1 MKCSWAE
8 AFSVVVTPCHFAA
21 NAAGVRLGWVVT
33 LRRLPSP
40 AGQLA
45 VDSRASV
52 RDGPGR
58 QGHITASEGAG
69 ATVAG
74 VQRPP
79 WDPNKERS
87 NRARHG
93 VGFDG
98 AQEAILDR
106 LSRGWP
112 DAEHSFGDPRI
123 IVIGESI
130 SGRLLFVVAT
140 ADAEGKMRIISA
152 RRATKRERH
161 VYEDI

>member
-1 MKCSWAE
+1 
-8 AFSVVVTPCHFAA
+8 VYGNVR
-21 NAAGVRLGWVVT
+21 GVR
-33 LRRLPSP
+33 
-40 AGQLA
+40 
-45 VDSRASV
+45 
-52 RDGPGR
+52 
-58 QGHITASEGAG
+58 GHITASAGAG
-69 ATVAG
+69 ARVAG

-93 VGFDG
+93 VGFDE

-130 SGRLLFVVAT
+130 SGRLLFVVVT